1 MYKLVHVFKYQV
13 NKHSYM
19 RTNFHEYVLTRTHI
33 CSFYH
38 CIIEH
43 TFEIFAKICY
53 KNRTYVF
60 LRTHYMSV
68 YSYVVL
74 KVHINVW
81 KVGTHLNVCF
91 INRTYVCRKYTFMFA
106 YNNERSIYLYIM
118 NIPLPRPF
126 STFSFLYY
134 TIIYYIY
141 IQKREY
147 SFPHLTFPA
156 TFFPHLCL
164 PLYSLLYTLY
174 IDTGNTFPQLF
185 PPIPLLLL
193 YSSYI

>member
-1 MYKLVHVFKYQV
+1 MFTFCQH
-13 NKHSYM
+13 
-19 RTNFHEYVLTRTHI
+19 FHGYVLTRTHI

-118 NIPLPRPF
+118 HICSSVGTHTLLCPALSF
-126 STFSFLYY
+126 SLL
-134 TIIYYIY
+134 YYIY

-147 SFPHLTFPA
+147 SSPHLTFPA